1 MEGNSYSNIIGNR
14 RFKLSPNVDTNL
26 QLKLLGNQKP
36 LNEYDFIE
44 ILDQETVFNEER
56 STSKKYRINGKLNIY
71 VGNALTSGATSKH
84 WDPLFYGYGRNNFK
98 PSPPNW
104 VMQMLYPSDKDSNIF
119 VGNSEAYRGLDYTNI
134 QTTVINDD
142 QKYTISGRQKHNLN
156 VGDFIYL
163 YSNSNVCPI
172 QGFHEVYE
180 LGIENER
187 ISTDI
192 TLSTI
197 SNGQTIVGTG
207 SFIRV
212 ASVSFDDF
220 SFNNT
225 SNVFNMTATDISGST
240 TGSYAADEVKYTMI
254 TTTSP
259 HNLLTNNFVDI
270 RVPVTSILNGLWRVY
285 NVVSNTKFIIKL
297 TSSPTKGQIIGF
309 NQPPKWR
316 KLDGTPS
323 EYYVR
328 KFEVLT
334 TNDYDVYNCS
344 FAKNIYNLGVAND
357 SFLFQF
363 NQDINI
369 KNIVDHQNSEVSEL
383 YHGIIKRSGTRPYP
397 WGNVTSHWDFN
408 RTTATKTNYI
418 EEISRTKLNTV
429 GSIEKL
435 SARTETIVNGQ
446 LVASPGSKY
455 IGDFIEYNSL
465 EITEKVGAEIIHRID
480 ILDNTEGYYY
490 KPFKR
495 LQIRKYSNT
504 IEYAKP
510 NEVILNIPGNYVTY
524 SDGSIAWRDLL
535 PIGFYQDFDNG
546 VEYPFLNDA
555 HYFYFN
561 RDLFVRRQNPVN
573 IVTPTEDLN
582 VDPNNL
588 TVEC

>member
-1 MEGNSYSNIIGNR
+1 MEGNSYSNIIGNK
-14 RFKLSPNVDTNL
+14 RFKLSPNANTNL
-26 QLKLLGNQKP
+26 QLKLLGDQKP

-56 STSKKYRINGKLNIY
+56 NVSKKYRINGKLSIY
-71 VGNALTSGATSKH
+71 VGNEITSGATSKH

-98 PSPPNW
+98 PSPANW
-104 VMQMLYPSDKDSNIF
+104 VMQILYPSEKDSNLF
-119 VGNSEAYRGLDYTNI
+119 VGNSEAYRGLDYTQI
-134 QTTVINDD
+134 QTTLINND
-142 QKYTISGRQKHNLN
+142 QKYTISGLQKHNLT

-163 YSNSNVCPI
+163 YSNTSICPI

-180 LGIENER
+180 LGVENLN
-187 ISTDI
+187 INTDI

-197 SNGQTIVGTG
+197 SDGQTIGGSG
-207 SFIRV
+207 SFVRV
-212 ASVSFDDF
+212 AGVSFDDLA
-220 SFNNT
+220 FNNAT
-225 SNVFNMTATDISGST
+225 NVFNMTSTDISGLT
-240 TGSYAADEVKYTMI
+240 TGSYAPDEIKYTTV
-254 TTTSP
+254 TTVAN
-259 HNLLTNNFVDI
+259 HNLLVNNFVDI
-270 RVPVTSILNGLWRVY
+270 RVPIASVLNGVWRVY
-285 NVVSNTKFIIKL
+285 NVVSPTKFVIKL
-297 TSSPTKGQIIGF
+297 TSSPNKGNVIGF

-334 TNDYDVYNCS
+334 TNDYDVYQCAFSSTIFNT
-344 FAKNIYNLGVAND
+344 GVSN
-357 SFLFQF
+357 SVYLFQF

-369 KNIVDHQNSEVSEL
+369 KNIKDYQNSEISEL
-383 YHGIIKRSGTRPYP
+383 YYGIIKRSGARPYP

-408 RTTATKTNYI
+408 RTTATRLNYI
-418 EEISRTKLNTV
+418 EEISRSRLNTI

-435 SARTETIVNGQ
+435 SARTETIVNNE
-446 LVASPGSKY
+446 LSVTPGSKY

-465 EITEKVGAEIIHRID
+465 DITEKVCAEVINRID
-480 ILDNTEGYYY
+480 VADTTEGYYY

-495 LQIRKYSNT
+495 LQIRKYSNV

-510 NEVILNIPGNYVTY
+510 NEVVINLPGNYVTY

-561 RDLFVRRQNPVN
+561 KDLFVRRQIPAK
-573 IVTPTEDLN
+573 IIEPTEDIN
-582 VDPNNL
+582 IDPNNL
-588 TVEC
+588 AVEC